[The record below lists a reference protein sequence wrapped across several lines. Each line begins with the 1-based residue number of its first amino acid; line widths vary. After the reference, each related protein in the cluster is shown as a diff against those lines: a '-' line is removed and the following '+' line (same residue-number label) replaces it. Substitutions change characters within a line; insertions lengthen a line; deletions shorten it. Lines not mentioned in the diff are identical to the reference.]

1 MGKSG
6 GMGGAVLIVDL
17 AKRFGGA
24 SVRVLELARSLQGR
38 HPYAVATL
46 AGSPLHQK
54 LDAEKL
60 ASLPVPFGRGDP
72 RLVGSLVRAI
82 RLHGFTVLDAHNPQS
97 QFWGYLAARF
107 TRIPTSVATVHS
119 SYRSE
124 HGGALKGRAYEGV
137 LRLNALGKTQ
147 FIAVSESV
155 ESYLQDIGVDRSR
168 VSLIH
173 NGLPIPRV
181 SVASRADHPLM
192 QALGWGSD
200 IYLLICV
207 ARLEPVKGHRYLLE
221 ALRQVV
227 PDAPHLRCLLVGE
240 GRSRE
245 GLEAQ
250 AREAGLL
257 EYVHFAGFRTDIA
270 DLLSLSNA
278 FCLPSLTEG
287 LPFALLEASALR
299 LPLLVTSVGGM
310 ARLLTHQQT
319 AFLVPPSDPSALA
332 EGLRWL
338 MDHPQEAT
346 ALGHNGFEMCQ
357 RRFNPEEMIAR
368 TLDVYQRQA

>member
-192 QALGWGSD
+192 Q
-200 IYLLICV
+200 I
-207 ARLEPVKGHRYLLE
+207 
-221 ALRQVV
+221 
-227 PDAPHLRCLLVGE
+227 
-240 GRSRE
+240 GR
-245 GLEAQ
+245 AH
-250 AREAGLL
+250 
-257 EYVHFAGFRTDIA
+257 V
-270 DLLSLSNA
+270 
-278 FCLPSLTEG
+278 
-287 LPFALLEASALR
+287 
-299 LPLLVTSVGGM
+299 
-310 ARLLTHQQT
+310 
-319 AFLVPPSDPSALA
+319 
-332 EGLRWL
+332 
-338 MDHPQEAT
+338 
-346 ALGHNGFEMCQ
+346 
-357 RRFNPEEMIAR
+357 
-368 TLDVYQRQA
+368 